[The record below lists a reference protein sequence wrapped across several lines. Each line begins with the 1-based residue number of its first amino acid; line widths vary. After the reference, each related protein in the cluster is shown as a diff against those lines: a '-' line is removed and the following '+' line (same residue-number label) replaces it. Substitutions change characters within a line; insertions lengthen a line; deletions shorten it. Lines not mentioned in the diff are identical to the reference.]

1 MLSLEMRDDR
11 SEKVRYDYTDYP
23 IYIRRALLSSYPGY
37 AAPTHWHDD
46 IEFIAVL
53 SGEMQYNVN
62 GEIVTLAENEGIFV
76 NARQMHFGFSPNFLI
91 LSRATKYISLPSSSG
106 QHEISLPYFFISS
119 RSISFLNSSWL
130 LPSGSTIG
138 SSLYHIAILKP
149 PCGYSTTSR
158 GKRKVIHTFIHFH
171 LSYALPVLQF
181 FSL

>member
-76 NARQMHFGFSPNFLI
+76 NARQMAFRLLTREKRVRFYLHSY
-91 LSRATKYISLPSSSG
+91 SSTYIMCNLC
-106 QHEISLPYFFISS
+106 L
-119 RSISFLNSSWL
+119 
-130 LPSGSTIG
+130 
-138 SSLYHIAILKP
+138 
-149 PCGYSTTSR
+149 
-158 GKRKVIHTFIHFH
+158 
-171 LSYALPVLQF
+171 
-181 FSL
+181 